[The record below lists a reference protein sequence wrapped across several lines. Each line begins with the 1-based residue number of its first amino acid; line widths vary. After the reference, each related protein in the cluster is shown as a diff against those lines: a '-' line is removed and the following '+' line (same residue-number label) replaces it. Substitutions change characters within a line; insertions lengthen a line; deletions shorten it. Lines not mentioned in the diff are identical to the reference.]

1 MDFNNTSI
9 DGRRARG
16 FTLVEL
22 MVAMALAAL
31 LMMVVGTLALYSGRS
46 FAALANYTDLDHASR
61 NALDILTRDVRQTQ
75 KLSSFQTNELVFV
88 DSDGQ
93 PLTYR
98 YSAADGTFRRIKG
111 GTSQLLLT
119 ECDYLKFSMYQR
131 NPIGGEEYDV
141 WWPALTADTCK
152 LIEVSWICSRQI
164 FGKKVNTESVQTA
177 KIVIRKQ

>member
-1 MDFNNTSI
+1 MDCNNTSI
-9 DGRRARG
+9 DGRGARG

-75 KLSSFQTNELVFV
+75 RLSSFQTNELVFV

-93 PLTYR
+93 PLTFR

-119 ECDYLKFSMYQR
+119 ECDYLKFSIYQR
-131 NPIGGEEYDV
+131 NPIGGTYDQYQ
-141 WWPALTADTCK
+141 AAAADTCK

>member
-9 DGRRARG
+9 DDRRARG

-22 MVAMALAAL
+22 MVAMAVAAL

-61 NALDILTRDVRQTQ
+61 NALDTLTRDVRQTQ

-111 GTSQLLLT
+111 GTSQVLLT
-119 ECDYLKFSMYQR
+119 ECDYLKFSIYQR
-131 NPIGGEEYDV
+131 NPIGGTYDQYD
-141 WWPALTADTCK
+141 AATADTCK

>member
-1 MDFNNTSI
+1 MDCNNTST

-22 MVAMALAAL
+22 MVAMAVAAL

-75 KLSSFQTNELVFV
+75 RLSSYQTNELVFV

-119 ECDYLKFSMYQR
+119 ECDYLKFSIYQR
-131 NPIGGEEYDV
+131 NHIGGTYDQY
-141 WWPALTADTCK
+141 PSDPTTPETCK
-152 LIEVSWICSRQI
+152 
-164 FGKKVNTESVQTA
+164 
-177 KIVIRKQ
+177 

>member
-22 MVAMALAAL
+22 MVAMAVAAL
-31 LMMVVGTLALYSGRS
+31 LMMVVGTIALYSGRS

-75 KLSSFQTNELVFV
+75 RLSSYQTNELVFV

-93 PLTYR
+93 PLTFR
-98 YSAADGTFRRIKG
+98 YSAADGTLRRIKG

-119 ECDYLKFSMYQR
+119 ECDYLKFSIYQR
-131 NPIGGEEYDV
+131 NFIDGTYDQYD
-141 WWPALTADTCK
+141 AATADTCK

>member
-1 MDFNNTSI
+1 
-9 DGRRARG
+9 
-16 FTLVEL
+16 
-22 MVAMALAAL
+22 MAVAAL

-75 KLSSFQTNELVFV
+75 KLSSYETNKLVFV

-93 PLTYR
+93 PLTYH
-98 YSAADGTFRRIKG
+98 YNAADGTLRRIKA
-111 GTSQLLLT
+111 GTSRILLT

-131 NPIGGEEYDV
+131 NPIDGTYDQYPV
-141 WWPALTADTCK
+141 SDPATPETCK